1 MDTFE
6 GMLVAQPSEETRSLL
21 GESKSNRET
30 AR

>member
-6 GMLVAQPSEETRSLL
+6 GMLAAEPSKETRSLL

-30 AR
+30 SR